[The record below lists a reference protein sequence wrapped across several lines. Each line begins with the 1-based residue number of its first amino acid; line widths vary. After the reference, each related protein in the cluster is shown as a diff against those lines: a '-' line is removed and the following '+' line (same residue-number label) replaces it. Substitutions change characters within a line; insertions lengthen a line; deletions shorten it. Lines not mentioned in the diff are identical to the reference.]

1 MTKFIG
7 ILCWSDIIDGK
18 KYQSIN
24 TAFSE
29 MIEKA
34 GATPIIFPQIA
45 EMIKVDHFL
54 DLVDGVLL
62 IGGSDI
68 SPHLYGEDP
77 TRYIWDTNPRRD
89 VVEMNFLQRAIE
101 RKVPIFA
108 VCRGM
113 QLLNV
118 YLGGDLYQDIY
129 EQKEKVMNHS
139 DRDNRKITYYH
150 NISIEKDSH
159 MEKIFGSKTLVNSY
173 HHQAI
178 RKLAGDL
185 KATARAND
193 GIIEAVEYKNEDQF
207 ILGVQFHPEVP
218 EDNPKFQEIYKYFVS
233 QL

>member
-7 ILCWSDIIDGK
+7 ILCWNDVIDGI

-29 MIEKA
+29 NIEKT
-34 GATPIIFPQIA
+34 GAIPIVFPQIK
-45 EMIKVDHFL
+45 EMEKIDYFL
-54 DLVDGVLL
+54 SLVDGILL

-77 TRYIWDTNPRRD
+77 KRFLWDTNPRRD
-89 VVEMNFLQRAIE
+89 MVEMNILERAME
-101 RKVPIFA
+101 KKKPILA
-108 VCRGM
+108 ICRGM

-129 EQKEKVMNHS
+129 EQKDNVMNHS
-139 DRDNRKITYYH
+139 FRDNKTISYYH
-150 NISIEKDSH
+150 NIYMEEDSH
-159 MEKIFGSKTLVNSY
+159 MEKIFGEETLVNSY

-178 RKLAGDL
+178 RKLAGEL
-185 KATARAND
+185 KATARARD

-207 ILGVQFHPEVP
+207 ILGVQFHPEQID
-218 EDNPKFQEIYKYFVS
+218 DNPLFVDIYSYFVS
-233 QL
+233 HL

>member
-1 MTKFIG
+1 MSKFIG
-7 ILCWSDIIDGK
+7 ILCWSDIICGL

-29 MIEKA
+29 MIERA
-34 GATPIIFPQIA
+34 GAVPIVFPQIE
-45 EMIKVDHFL
+45 EMEKVNHYL
-54 DLVDGVLL
+54 NLVDGILL

-77 TRYIWDTNPRRD
+77 QRYLWDTNPRRD
-89 VVEMNFLQRAIE
+89 IVEMNILKRAME
-101 RKVPIFA
+101 RKVPILA
-108 VCRGM
+108 ICRGM

-129 EQKEKVMNHS
+129 EQKEDVMVHS
-139 DRDNRKITYYH
+139 FREDKKIAYYH
-150 NISIEKDSH
+150 NIYMEESSH
-159 MEKIFGSKTLVNSY
+159 MEKIFGRKTLVNSY

-185 KATARAND
+185 KATARTGD

-207 ILGVQFHPEVP
+207 ILGVQFHPELIQ
-218 EDNPKFQEIYKYFVS
+218 DNLKFKDIYKYFAS
-233 QL
+233 NL